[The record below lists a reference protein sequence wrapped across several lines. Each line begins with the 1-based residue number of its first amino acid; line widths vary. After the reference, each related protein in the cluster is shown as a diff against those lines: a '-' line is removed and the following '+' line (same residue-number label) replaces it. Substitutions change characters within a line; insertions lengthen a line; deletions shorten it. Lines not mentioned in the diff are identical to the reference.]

1 MLVMELLA
9 AGEAWGLLWAIPA
22 VVVGAGAGFGVYW
35 MLSTQKRQAA
45 QAQASRLVA
54 EASQQAEATR
64 RSAELEA
71 KSEWYKQ
78 KEIFDKETAEQRT
91 ELREMEKRMS
101 KREDNLE
108 RKLETLN
115 TKERSLDA
123 RQQKLVDREHVMG
136 IKEKQVDETL
146 LKEQQELLKL
156 AGLSMEDAKQ
166 LLLNKLEHEVE
177 HEASALIRRIIEN
190 AKEDAERQARMILA
204 TSIQR
209 YASGHTS
216 DSTVS
221 AIAIPSDEM
230 KGRVIGREGRNIRA
244 FEKATGVDVIVD
256 DTPGVVVVSC
266 FDSVRREVARRSMAK
281 LIQDGRIHP
290 TRIEEVVAEVQKD
303 VDKQINEVGKQTV
316 LDVGV
321 HNVQPKIVA
330 MLGRLQFRT
339 SYGQNV
345 LMHSVEVSN
354 LAGLLAGE
362 LGLDEQLAR
371 RCGLLHDIGKALP
384 HDQGIEG
391 GHPAAGADFLRRFNE
406 APEVIDAAKNHHL
419 DEVPQIIYTYLVA
432 AADAVSASRPGARRE
447 TLERYIRRL
456 EKLEEVA
463 CAFPG
468 IEQAFAIQA
477 GREVRVIADAE
488 KVDDGSAHKIAR
500 DIAQKIQDELT
511 YPGEV
516 KVTLLRELRCVE
528 YAR

>member
-1 MLVMELLA
+1 VTAWVHLA
-9 AGEAWGLLWAIPA
+9 WLIPVGGLL
-22 VVVGAGAGFGVYW
+22 GAGAGFGVQW
-35 MLSTQKRQAA
+35 LLTTQKRQAA

-64 RSAELEA
+64 KSAELEA

-78 KEIFDKETAEQRT
+78 KEIFDKETAEQRA
-91 ELREMEKRMS
+91 EMRETEKRLS
-101 KREDNLE
+101 KREDGLE
-108 RKLETLN
+108 RKIETLN
-115 TKERSLDA
+115 AKERGLEA
-123 RQQKLVDREHVMG
+123 LKGKLADRDRVLG
-136 IKEKQVDETL
+136 IKEKQVEETL

-156 AGLSMEDAKQ
+156 AGLSMEEAKSQ
-166 LLLNKLEHEVE
+166 LLSKLEHEVD
-177 HEASALIRRIIEN
+177 HEASALIRRIIERARDEAEQQ
-190 AKEDAERQARMILA
+190 AKMIL
-204 TSIQR
+204 TTCIQR
-209 YASGHTS
+209 YAADHTS
-216 DSTVS
+216 ESTVS
-221 AIAIPSDEM
+221 AIDIPNDEM

-256 DTPGVVVVSC
+256 DTPGVVVVSG
-266 FDSVRREVARRSMAK
+266 FDSVRREVARRAMEK
-281 LIQDGRIHP
+281 LISDGRIHP
-290 TRIEEVVAEVQKD
+290 TRIEEVVAEME
-303 VDKQINEVGKQTV
+303 INEVGKQTV
-316 LDVGV
+316 LDIEV
-321 HNVQPKIVA
+321 HNVHAKIVN

-345 LMHSVEVSN
+345 LKHVTEVAN
-354 LAGLLAGE
+354 LSGLLAGE

-384 HDQGIEG
+384 HDQGVEG

-406 APEVIDAAKNHHL
+406 PAEVLDAAKNHHL
-419 DEVPQIIYTYLVA
+419 DEQPTSIYTYIVS

-447 TLERYIRRL
+447 TLERYIKRL

-463 CAFPG
+463 CGFPG
-468 IEQAFAIQA
+468 IEHAYAIQA

-488 KVDDGSAHKIAR
+488 KIDDAGAYKIAR